1 MKIKENYHYTECGL
15 KNVYIS
21 GLKIADDDGEK
32 VTEISNIH
40 ALHWLIAKDILE
52 SKFINGDE
60 IRFLRT
66 EMGYTPKELAE
77 KLSIEEMMLKSM
89 ENGKTQINETVDL
102 KLRQLGFSILIVPK
116 CNVYNTD
123 AKRKTRQ
130 ITAIPS
136 TTSINHTYKLENI
149 A

>member
-1 MKIKENYHYTECGL
+1 M
-15 KNVYIS
+15 
-21 GLKIADDDGEK
+21 
-32 VTEISNIH
+32 
-40 ALHWLIAKDILE
+40 E
-52 SKFINGDE
+52 SKSINGDE

-77 KLSIEEMMLKSM
+77 KLDIEEIMLKSM
-89 ENGKTQINETVDL
+89 ENGKTQINEAVDL
-102 KLRQLGFSILIVPK
+102 KLRQLGFSILVVQ
-116 CNVYNTD
+116 NVMSTID

-136 TTSINHTYKLENI
+136 TRSINHTYKLENI